1 MLRFKWYFLIF
12 ITQAAI
18 LVSCADEQ
26 QTDSNLNT
34 TSTQNSEAKPAPQP
48 EKDVQLTSFKTTNGW
63 GFDITINGSLY
74 IHQEHIPA
82 VNGMVYFKTED
93 DAIKVAEMMAEKI
106 YNNIMPP
113 SITPEELQAAGID
126 LR

>member
-1 MLRFKWYFLIF
+1 
-12 ITQAAI
+12 
-18 LVSCADEQ
+18 
-26 QTDSNLNT
+26 
-34 TSTQNSEAKPAPQP
+34 
-48 EKDVQLTSFKTTNGW
+48 
-63 GFDITINGSLY
+63 
-74 IHQEHIPA
+74 
-82 VNGMVYFKTED
+82 MVYFKTED